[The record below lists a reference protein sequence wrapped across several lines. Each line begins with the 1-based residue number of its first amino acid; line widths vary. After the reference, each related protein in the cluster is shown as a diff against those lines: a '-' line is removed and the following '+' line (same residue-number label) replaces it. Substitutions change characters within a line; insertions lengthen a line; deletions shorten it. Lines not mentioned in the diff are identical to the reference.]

1 MKDSLRLCLSLY
13 ACEPHRGS
21 EPGVGWAWA
30 LGMAKRHETWVLTRA
45 NNREVIEAELDR
57 LGVPVEDRPH
67 FVWVDLPRWI
77 QRLKK
82 RGFVPITLYYLLW
95 QFAVRRAWDRT
106 DIQVDIIHHV
116 TFCSYVIPGVWW
128 RRREKVVIGPMGGAA
143 ICPSKLLRVF
153 RPRERI
159 GEWFHGLFRMHRWLA
174 PLYML
179 GRRNADAIFF
189 TEEEVR
195 SRLGGSA
202 AMEQVLLDVAVP
214 PELEAPSIE
223 CIPRKRQFLWAGL
236 LIGRKGCEI
245 AIRAY
250 ARAFGND
257 GEAPALIIC
266 GDGPYRQ
273 RLRHLALSLAV
284 EDRIHF
290 VGKLPQDALW
300 REMRASLALV
310 FTSVRDTCG
319 TVAIEALAVGT
330 PLIFFN
336 HQGVKELADDSCGI
350 PIEPRSFDK
359 AVDDFAAAMRR
370 LDDDP
375 DLVQRLGSF
384 GRKRIFANF
393 TWKRQFDEADRC
405 YKTIIVS
412 SATAKSS
419 RLPTP
424 PTSKSRS

>member
-45 NNREVIEAELDR
+45 NNRKVIEAEFDR

-67 FVWVDLPRWI
+67 FVWIDLPRWV
-77 QRLKK
+77 QHLKK
-82 RGFVPITLYYLLW
+82 RGVVPVTLYYLLW
-95 QFAVRRAWDRT
+95 QFAACRAWDRT
-106 DIQVDIIHHV
+106 GIRVDIIHHI
-116 TFCSYVIPGVWW
+116 TFCSYMIPGVWW

-143 ICPSKLLRVF
+143 ICPSRLLRVF
-153 RPRERI
+153 QPRERI
-159 GEWFHGLFRMHRWLA
+159 GEWVHGLFRMHRWLA

-189 TEEEVR
+189 TEEALR
-195 SRLGGSA
+195 SQLGGSSA
-202 AMEQVLLDVAVP
+202 VEKVVLDVAVP
-214 PELEAPSIE
+214 PELETLPLE
-223 CIPRKRQFLWAGL
+223 QGPRKRQFLWAGL

-250 ARAFGND
+250 AKAFGNSI
-257 GEAPALIIC
+257 GSPVLKIC
-266 GDGPYRQ
+266 GTGPYRH
-273 RLRHLALSLAV
+273 RLQNLAMSLAV
-284 EDRIHF
+284 NDRIQF
-290 VGKLPQDALW
+290 VGKLSQNELW

-319 TVAIEALAVGT
+319 TVAIEALANGT

-359 AVDDFAAAMRR
+359 AVDDFATAMRR
-370 LDDDP
+370 FADGPGLAS
-375 DLVQRLGSF
+375 QLGDV
-384 GRKRIFANF
+384 GRRQVLERF
-393 TWKRQFDEADRC
+393 TWRRKFDEADEIYR
-405 YKTIIVS
+405 TLS
-412 SATAKSS
+412 NDANPQ
-419 RLPTP
+419 LEF
-424 PTSKSRS
+424 